1 MKPTNEESS
10 ELLGQFGIISS
21 GDLASATQ
29 RYFVVRDGVNIPPP
43 ERNIKRGG
51 PGA

>member
-1 MKPTNEESS
+1 MIVIQRKT
-10 ELLGQFGIISS
+10 IIHQDKALSR